1 MDIPNS
7 PQAARA
13 NSAGGSGADSREEVP
28 VAEIQR
34 DVTSPMVPNQ
44 RCTPEAQQT
53 THSNTTRLR
62 KGVGTKRKA
71 GGLQKGR
78 ASKRPYVEEGDDFLL
93 NKISLA
99 AQNFGHPEFT
109 WRGEPLSP
117 PSFADETQ
125 ERSKSSPEHPPA
137 SGVHTCGE
145 ETAEELGAVSP
156 DTQAENSASRSKDGS
171 CDEEPGQCTP
181 LDPGTD
187 VPRDRPLGETSIS
200 STSEAGLSNA
210 LGTFDFLGVRLLGD
224 PLEALASVLPDRL
237 FEDIGKTT
245 PFKFAQDIIESQIT
259 VPFLCF
265 LLIIILFSF
274 GHFSSLSSLQDSLR
288 SIAAW
293 SNFLEHM
300 RTNPDIETIL
310 PPKISQLEHIIVSQ
324 DEVIA
329 GLTQELS
336 NLKERYKVLE
346 TRARVPKAF
355 PGRVPNLSSETGGE
369 GVLPDAERMRLS
381 TESVS
386 ARQEVE
392 HLSRELSSL
401 RDEKLT
407 LIADLNS
414 AVLAKEALVI
424 EKARLVT

>member
-1 MDIPNS
+1 
-7 PQAARA
+7 
-13 NSAGGSGADSREEVP
+13 
-28 VAEIQR
+28 
-34 DVTSPMVPNQ
+34 
-44 RCTPEAQQT
+44 
-53 THSNTTRLR
+53 
-62 KGVGTKRKA
+62 
-71 GGLQKGR
+71 
-78 ASKRPYVEEGDDFLL
+78 VEEGDDFLL

-245 PFKFAQDIIESQIT
+245 PFKFAQDIIESQIA
-259 VPFLCF
+259 VFFLCI
-265 LLIIILFSF
+265 LLIIFLFSSSY
-274 GHFSSLSSLQDSLR
+274 FSFIFFASGLSSICRCLV
-288 SIAAW
+288 
-293 SNFLEHM
+293 
-300 RTNPDIETIL
+300 
-310 PPKISQLEHIIVSQ
+310 QLSGAYARQPRRRDHSPSQ

-336 NLKERYKVLE
+336 NLKERYKGLE
-346 TRARVPKAF
+346 TRDRVPETF
-355 PGRVPNLSSETGGE
+355 PGRVPNPSSETRGDE
-369 GVLPDAERMRLS
+369 VLPDAEQMWLTAKSDR
-381 TESVS
+381 

-392 HLSRELSSL
+392 RLSGELSSL
-401 RDEKLT
+401 RDEKLNPV
-407 LIADLNS
+407 ADLN
-414 AVLAKEALVI
+414 
-424 EKARLVT
+424 